1 MTNGVNSASSSTDVS
16 GTITK
21 QANVVGKDD
30 FLKLLTF
37 QMKNQNPLKPY
48 DNQEFAA
55 QLAQFSQLEQLVD
68 IRSLLEES
76 SNVNKILAETMTNS
90 ALPGMLGKT
99 AKALTNEFSYDGESN
114 VKLGYG
120 VPATVKSGTMTVKD
134 EAGYVVRNI
143 ELSGDALTTGNHQ
156 IVWNGK
162 DNDGNQ
168 LAAGKYKFSV
178 SLSETGNSSFS
189 ADTYIEGKVEA
200 VRFKG
205 EGTML
210 VIGGGEVSLGKV
222 LDISVN

>member
-1 MTNGVNSASSSTDVS
+1 MTNSVQSASSIANAS
-16 GTITK
+16 GAATK

-55 QLAQFSQLEQLVD
+55 QLAQFSQLEQLTD
-68 IRSLLEES
+68 IRSLLEEAG
-76 SNVNKILAETMTNS
+76 NVNKLLAETMTNS

-99 AKALTNEFSYDGESN
+99 AKALTNEFTYDGNET

-120 VPATVKSGTMTVKD
+120 VPATAKSGTIAIRN
-134 EAGYVVRNI
+134 EAGFVVRTI
-143 ELSGDALTTGNHQ
+143 ELSGDTVKTGNHK
-156 IVWNGK
+156 IVWDGK

-168 LAAGKYKFSV
+168 LPIGRYRFEAT
-178 SLSETGNSSFS
+178 LSEAGDSSYS
-189 ADTYIEGKVEA
+189 ADTYLEGKVEA

-210 VIGGGEVSLGKV
+210 VIGGSEVPLGRV